1 MRRMVGVLY
10 LFSFL
15 SGAAALIYQVAWAKM
30 LALSFGATTLAV
42 SAVVAG
48 LMGGMGLGAG
58 LYHRAHRRI
67 RAPLRTYAGL
77 EFAIAISAFALTRLL
92 VPLPQWFAT
101 LASDVPSGLATDLL
115 RVAASF
121 ALLAIPAAFMG
132 ATYPALCA
140 ALIRSRTGVERHLG
154 AIYGLNTLGAAS
166 GALLAGFVTVE
177 QLGLSGSTLLANGIN
192 VAVGLGALGLVR
204 QRARHGTPDR
214 PETTDAPLESGLP
227 RALVGAVLVVSGFAT
242 LGYEIVWFRGL
253 RYLVGNSTYALTNAL
268 VVFLLGLGFGAL
280 LYRPVLRRLRPER
293 ALGAC
298 HLAIGFLALAVI
310 AGEHRILTD
319 PAIKD
324 HLSIFSPVFQIQP
337 WWWRLGATSFAAI
350 ALMLPATLL
359 MGLSF
364 PIASRLFVDRVGSID
379 RRAGGAYLLSNLGS
393 ITGSVV
399 AALVLLP
406 LLGTVGA
413 TKLLAGLS
421 GLTGAGLLLVAGPRT
436 LRTAAAALG
445 GLALL
450 AGATSLLPSR
460 LPIDGD
466 GIVRLMLPQILY
478 EKEGDLASVQVRSS
492 SENPAHRG
500 MVIDGTVIAASRGWI
515 PTLYEKQVLL
525 AHLPML
531 LDRTIRR
538 TLNVGLA
545 SGSTVAALAS
555 YPEVETLD
563 VVEINGPVLEAA
575 RYFEESAVLE
585 DPRVTVEIE
594 DAVHSLL
601 RSSTRY
607 DLIISDGKQN
617 EDFSGNARILSREFY
632 AFSAQSLT
640 SCGLFVQWI
649 ALSLAPE
656 GFDTVLRT
664 LLDVF
669 PEIEVFYSP
678 PSNVFMVASRCP
690 IEGRPQRTE
699 ADLRGL
705 QAERDLLAYGYAGP
719 RDVLSR
725 WIASAAGLRATLPD
739 GPINAADR
747 LVLEYTTYRAELA
760 ALRSPAPN
768 LERLLA
774 ANTSVPSPAGL
785 ALAPAEEPAAQSS
798 QRLFEAYRQSMA
810 GQHEDAR
817 RLVRQLLADQ
827 PQYEPARQALEQFR
841 RQ

>member
-1 MRRMVGVLY
+1 MVGALY
-10 LFSFL
+10 LFSFF

-67 RAPLRTYAGL
+67 QAPLRSYAGL
-77 EFAIAISAFALTRLL
+77 EFAIAGSAFVLTRLL

-101 LASDVPSGLATDLL
+101 LARDVPSGLATDLL

-140 ALIRSRTGVERHLG
+140 ALIRSRAGVERHLG

-192 VAVGLGALGLVR
+192 VAVGLGALALVR
-204 QRARHGTPDR
+204 QRARHGAPDR
-214 PETTDAPLESGLP
+214 PETTDAPLASGLP

-280 LYRPVLRRLRPER
+280 LYRPVLRRLRPEH

-298 HLAIGFLALAVI
+298 QLAIGFLALAVI

-324 HLSIFSPVFQIQP
+324 HLSIFSPVFQLQP
-337 WWWRLGATSFAAI
+337 WWWRLGATSLAAI
-350 ALMLPATLL
+350 VLMLPATLL

-364 PIASRLFVDRVGSID
+364 PIASRLFVDRVGAID
-379 RRAGGAYLLSNLGS
+379 RHAGGAYLLSNLGS

-399 AALVLLP
+399 AAMLLLP

-421 GLTGAGLLLVAGPRT
+421 GLTGAGLLWIAGPRS
-436 LRTAAAALG
+436 LRTASVALG
-445 GLALL
+445 GLALI
-450 AGATSLLPSR
+450 AGAASLLPGR

-478 EKEGDLASVQVRSS
+478 EKEGDLASVQVRSAATD
-492 SENPAHRG
+492 PTHRG

-515 PTLYEKQVLL
+515 PTLHEKQVLL

-531 LDRTIRR
+531 LDRDIRR

-563 VVEINGPVLEAA
+563 VVEINAPVLEAA
-575 RYFEESAVLE
+575 RYFAESAVLD
-585 DPRVTVEIE
+585 DPRVRVEIE

-601 RSSTRY
+601 RSPTRY

-649 ALSLAPE
+649 ALSLAPD

-669 PEIEVFYSP
+669 PEVEVFYSP
-678 PSNVFMVASRCP
+678 PSNVFLVASPCP
-690 IEGRPQRTE
+690 IHGRAQRSE
-699 ADLRGL
+699 ADLHGL
-705 QAERDLLAYGYAGP
+705 QAEQDLRAYGYAGP
-719 RDVLSR
+719 RDVRSR

-747 LVLEYTTYRAELA
+747 LVLEYTTYRAKLTA
-760 ALRSPAPN
+760 SRSPAPN

-774 ANTSVPSPAGL
+774 ANPRVPSPAGP
-785 ALAPAEEPAAQSS
+785 AFAPAGEPEGESS
-798 QRLFEAYRQSMA
+798 RILFEAYRKSMA
-810 GQHEDAR
+810 GQAADAR
-817 RLVRQLLADQ
+817 RLIRELLAEQ
-827 PQYEPARQALEQFR
+827 PDYAPARQALEQFR